1 MCDRVY
7 ALWERETH
15 NLVAEYDNRH
25 DALAL
30 VLRGIERN
38 GPEDVAS
45 LVLDL
50 DDDQGQ
56 VTTIAAGE
64 ALAAFAQDERHSAP
78 LLG

>member
-1 MCDRVY
+1 MVY
-7 ALWERETH
+7 ARWDRETN

-38 GPEDVAS
+38 GREDVAS
-45 LVLDL
+45 LVLNVK
-50 DDDQGQ
+50 DDQGN
-56 VTTIAAGE
+56 VTTIASGE
-64 ALAAFAQDERHSAP
+64 ALAALAQDERHSAP

>member
-1 MCDRVY
+1 MVY
-7 ALWERETH
+7 ALWDRETH
-15 NLVAEYDNRH
+15 NLVAEYGNRH

-50 DDDQGQ
+50 EDDQGT
-56 VTTIAAGE
+56 VTTIASGE
-64 ALAAFAQDERHSAP
+64 ALAALAHDELHSVKVA
-78 LLG
+78 G